1 MEFSRQKL
9 PLSFFFVL
17 LLVTT
22 EMGGMVM
29 VAEAR
34 HCESQSH
41 RFKGMCVRGSNC
53 ANVCQTE
60 ASPTAS
66 ARLKASTA
74 AASAAKSAS
83 HSLLA
88 AAASSAAAHASSSA
102 ASAS

>member
-9 PLSFFFVL
+9 PFFFFFVL

-60 ASPTAS
+60 GFPDGLCKTEGIH
-66 ARLKASTA
+66 RRCFCRKFC
-74 AASAAKSAS
+74 
-83 HSLLA
+83 
-88 AAASSAAAHASSSA
+88 
-102 ASAS
+102 